1 MNRKI
6 FFFTE
11 EEKQKIRDN
20 LNATMS
26 EDHYDKYM
34 SERGGPRRIDDYED
48 DENLFFTEGDHV
60 EFRDHIKSY
69 QWQNILSIPDW
80 WVSKGFTFIVE
91 YEFWGN
97 DVYPYKHYLKTK
109 EKRGSPPSVLIS
121 TGCVY
126 VPEFDAVDPI
136 VIMYNDYI
144 NENGDIIQ
152 SKEPPLKGTIRFAP
166 GDQDLVKI
174 DGVEYRVVQ
183 YDQIIVP
190 EHWLQKVKE

>member
-1 MNRKI
+1 
-6 FFFTE
+6 
-11 EEKQKIRDN
+11 
-20 LNATMS
+20 
-26 EDHYDKYM
+26 
-34 SERGGPRRIDDYED
+34 
-48 DENLFFTEGDHV
+48 
-60 EFRDHIKSY
+60 
-69 QWQNILSIPDW
+69 
-80 WVSKGFTFIVE
+80 
-91 YEFWGN
+91 
-97 DVYPYKHYLKTK
+97 VYPYKHYLKTK
-109 EKRGSPPSVLIS
+109 EERGSPPSVLIS